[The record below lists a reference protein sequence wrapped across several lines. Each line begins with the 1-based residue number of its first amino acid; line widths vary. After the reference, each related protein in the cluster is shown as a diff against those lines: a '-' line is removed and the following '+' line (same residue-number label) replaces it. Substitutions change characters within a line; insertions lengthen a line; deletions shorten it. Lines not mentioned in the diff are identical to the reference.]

1 MDIASPNTEEL
12 TTARW
17 FVMRAYKSEKRAEE
31 KLKGKDGLE
40 YFIPKYYAVRVYHGV
55 KSKRLVPVIPN
66 LVFVHASRIQIT
78 EFKKRYNFL
87 QFVMWE
93 KSTGLEY
100 LVVPDD
106 QMESFIRVSSQY
118 EENISYYNPDEL
130 DLRKGRRVR
139 IHGGKLNGV
148 MGAGQKKPPG
158 RRPAGRCHGRSRR
171 GASRLDRGYLLTVV
185 YPLSKADTIE
195 LENYERQTECRATL
209 DVAETSDR
217 NPYGRDTLQRT
228 GQQKVYPLI
237 RRRRILARLRR
248 VGLSVKPD
256 IHGM

>member
-12 TTARW
+12 TTVRW
-17 FVMRAYKSEKRAEE
+17 FVMRAYKREKRAEE
-31 KLKGKDGLE
+31 KLKGRDGLE
-40 YFIPKYYAVRVYHGV
+40 YFIPKCYAVRVYHGV

-106 QMESFIRVSSQY
+106 QMENFIKVSSQY
-118 EENISYYNPDEL
+118 EENIAYYPDEL
-130 DLRKGRRVR
+130 DFRKGCRVR

-148 MGAGQKKPPG
+148 TGVFMQVQGKRN
-158 RRPAGRCHGRSRR
+158 RRVVV
-171 GASRLDRGYLLTVV
+171 LLEGVMAV
-185 YPLSKADTIE
+185 
-195 LENYERQTECRATL
+195 
-209 DVAETSDR
+209 VAEVHPD
-217 NPYGRDTLQRT
+217 
-228 GQQKVYPLI
+228 LI
-237 RRRRILARLRR
+237 EVI
-248 VGLSVKPD
+248 S
-256 IHGM
+256 

>member
-1 MDIASPNTEEL
+1 MIIPAEININDCNTCQYAIWHEL
-12 TTARW
+12 KICALIEKTGISMYGYRLAQYRRSHARW

-40 YFIPKYYAVRVYHGV
+40 YFIPKCYAVRVYHGV

-66 LVFVHASRIQIT
+66 LVFVHASRTQIT

-106 QMESFIRVSSQY
+106 QMESFIKVSSQY
-118 EENISYYNPDEL
+118 GENISYYNPDEL
-130 DLRKGRRVR
+130 DLRKGCRVR

-148 MGAGQKKPPG
+148 TGVFMQVQGK
-158 RRPAGRCHGRSRR
+158 
-171 GASRLDRGYLLTVV
+171 
-185 YPLSKADTIE
+185 
-195 LENYERQTECRATL
+195 
-209 DVAETSDR
+209 R
-217 NPYGRDTLQRT
+217 N
-228 GQQKVYPLI
+228 
-237 RRRRILARLRR
+237 RR
-248 VGLSVKPD
+248 VVVLLEGVMAVAAEVHPD
-256 IHGM
+256 LIEVIS

>member
-1 MDIASPNTEEL
+1 MDNALPNTEEL
-12 TTARW
+12 ITVRW
-17 FVMRAYKSEKRAEE
+17 FVMRAYKSEKKAEE
-31 KLKGKDGLE
+31 KLKGRDGLE
-40 YFIPKYYAVRVYHGV
+40 YFIPKCYALRVYHGV
-55 KSKRLVPVIPN
+55 KSKRLVPVIPS
-66 LVFVHASRIQIT
+66 LVFVHASHIQIT

-148 MGAGQKKPPG
+148 MGVFMQVQGK
-158 RRPAGRCHGRSRR
+158 
-171 GASRLDRGYLLTVV
+171 
-185 YPLSKADTIE
+185 
-195 LENYERQTECRATL
+195 
-209 DVAETSDR
+209 R
-217 NPYGRDTLQRT
+217 N
-228 GQQKVYPLI
+228 
-237 RRRRILARLRR
+237 RR
-248 VGLSVKPD
+248 VVVLLEGVMAVAAEVHPD
-256 IHGM
+256 LIEVIS

>member
-1 MDIASPNTEEL
+1 MIGIPAEININDCNTCQYTDWHELKACAFTERTNKCMDIASPNTEEL

-31 KLKGKDGLE
+31 KLNGKDGLE

-55 KSKRLVPVIPN
+55 KSRRLVPVIPN
-66 LVFVHASRIQIT
+66 LVFVHASRMQIT

-106 QMESFIRVSSQY
+106 QMESFIKVSSQY
-118 EENISYYNPDEL
+118 EENISYYSPDEL

-148 MGAGQKKPPG
+148 TGIFMQVQGK
-158 RRPAGRCHGRSRR
+158 
-171 GASRLDRGYLLTVV
+171 
-185 YPLSKADTIE
+185 
-195 LENYERQTECRATL
+195 
-209 DVAETSDR
+209 R
-217 NPYGRDTLQRT
+217 N
-228 GQQKVYPLI
+228 
-237 RRRRILARLRR
+237 RRIVVLLEGVMA
-248 VGLSVKPD
+248 VAAEVHPD
-256 IHGM
+256 LIEVIS